1 MGLFDNIRFPYFNF
15 QELNLDWLLQEVKRI
30 AGFMPADGNPG
41 DILTKKEAGASWEPP
56 EAVNININALPEDT
70 ELGDNDQ
77 LIFYDISAQA
87 NRKIKPPNL
96 LDSMM
101 SNAFPLMDGTAQAG
115 TSKKPARYD
124 HKHPTDTSR
133 APASYFQNDALKVI
147 NGGTGATSAAQ
158 ALTNLGALANASQI
172 SDANVNTGYTGQPIF
187 YRVDT
192 STANVPLQGYGYILQ
207 YNGGASASV
216 QLLLYSTSLNIYI
229 RRQSGGTWSE
239 WHLIDTA
246 YSSGESITFGS
257 PSFIRWAGDWRTARD
272 LWFTIPM
279 ERRVANLTA
288 SISGTIYVS
297 CNGSRNGITIS
308 SASTVELFENDGGM
322 SVHLAFDSDQAF
334 AAVAY
339 PVSVQASGVTI
350 TFT

>member
-41 DILTKKEAGASWEPP
+41 DILTKKDSGASWEPP

-124 HKHPTDTSR
+124 HRHPTDTSR

-158 ALTNLGALANASQI
+158 ALTNLGALSNASQI

-187 YRVDT
+187 YRVET
-192 STANVPLQGYGYILQ
+192 TTANVPLQGYGYILQ
-207 YNGGASASV
+207 YNGSGTACV
-216 QLLLYSTSLNIYI
+216 QLLMYSNSLRMYI
-229 RRQSGGTWSE
+229 RRQSTGTWSE

-246 YSSGESITFGS
+246 FSSGDTITFGTDS
-257 PSFIRWAGDWRTARD
+257 YIRWIGDWRTARD

-279 ERRVANLTA
+279 ERTVSNLNAT
-288 SISGTIYVS
+288 ISGTIYVS
-297 CNGSRNGITIS
+297 SNGSRNPITIS
-308 SASTVELFENDGGM
+308 SASSADIYETDGGIT
-322 SVHLAFDSDQAF
+322 VHLAFASDQSF
-334 AAVAY
+334 ATVAY
-339 PVSVQASGVTI
+339 PVTVQAYGVTI
-350 TFT
+350 TFA